1 MNTGATE
8 PSRTDERIRRDSHGA
23 SSPDYRKD
31 KFTAE
36 PMSRVSSWDR
46 YSGINSF
53 NDNSSVHTAD
63 DSVFSEPERHGRR
76 SRHHSD
82 IIEHSPKIRS
92 RNLPPRQDSM
102 SYPHPSHIY
111 GDVEPR
117 PRKSAYPPPNDYPRD
132 PRQRDAYF
140 NEPMYTP
147 RPSVPRR
154 NSVQTPP
161 SNPFD
166 TGRYPPRLPR
176 SNTYAPELHNLQYG
190 QREQRYLSDRPA
202 QDGVNLED
210 LAEAIEQL
218 KEKRRPLQGRRAS
231 EYGRV
236 NGYGEYDGYDRRPY

>member
-8 PSRTDERIRRDSHGA
+8 PSRTDERIRRDSHSA

-36 PMSRVSSWDR
+36 PMSRVNSWDR
-46 YSGINSF
+46 YSGTNSF

-140 NEPMYTP
+140 NEPLYTP

-154 NSVQTPP
+154 HSVQTPP

-176 SNTYAPELHNLQYG
+176 SNNYAPELHDPQYG

-236 NGYGEYDGYDRRPY
+236 NGYGEYDGYDRRAY